1 MKRTPLYDEHV
12 KAGAKIIDFGGWEL
26 PVEYAATG
34 ILAEHRAVRTA
45 AGLFDVSHMGEITI
59 KGPDAGKL
67 VQMLVTNDIAAAP
80 QGKVVYSPMCYP
92 DGGVV
97 DDLLVYRFA
106 PDDILLVVNAS
117 NTDKDYEWIQKCIS
131 EIKQDPKLKINADA
145 VNVSDCYA
153 QIAIQGPEAEA
164 ILQAVVPDVNLSEIG
179 FFRFINGVKIYT
191 AAKMDKSADMKT
203 DRSADIKADKSADIK
218 TDKCAAL
225 ISRTG
230 YTGEDGFEI
239 YLAPDKAVGVWSQL
253 LEAGRPKGLVPAGL
267 GSRDTLRFEA
277 ALPLYGCEIS
287 ESITPLEAGL
297 GMFVKLGK
305 EYFIGR
311 EALIKQKENG
321 LSRKLAGIAM
331 MDRGVPRGHYEVMAD
346 GRIIGHVTTGNYSPT
361 MDRFLG
367 IVLIETGFANEGTI
381 VNVVIRGRELKA
393 EVVRL
398 PFYSKRYKKQGA

>member
-59 KGPDAGKL
+59 KGPDAEKL

-106 PDDILLVVNAS
+106 PDDIFLVVNAS

-179 FFRFINGVKIYT
+179 FFRFINNVKIYAGT
-191 AAKMDKSADMKT
+191 TTDKSADMK
-203 DRSADIKADKSADIK
+203 A
-218 TDKCAAL
+218 DKCAAL

-239 YLAPDKAVGVWSQL
+239 YLAPDKAAGVWRQL

-287 ESITPLEAGL
+287 ESITPLESGL
-297 GMFVKLGK
+297 GIFVKLGK

-311 EALIKQKENG
+311 EALTKQKEDG

-331 MDRGVPRGHYEVMAD
+331 MDRGVPRGHYEVKA
-346 GRIIGHVTTGNYSPT
+346 GSRIIGHVTTGNYSPT

-367 IVLIETGFANEGTI
+367 IVLIETGYANEGTV

-393 EVVRL
+393 KVIKL